1 MEITEKIIDGKSVSK
16 QIIEEVKQNTI
27 KAGVKPGLALILVG
41 NDPASEVYV
50 RNKGRVCEEIGFY
63 SVTEKLPE
71 TTPESELLEKVHKYN
86 EDKNIHGLLVQLPL
100 PKHIDELKV
109 IEAVNYKKDV
119 DGFHPVNAGRLLVGE
134 KSFVPCT
141 PAGIM
146 ELFKRYNIETSGKNV
161 VVIGRSNIV
170 GKPMAALLMQKNKNA
185 NSTVTVCHSKTKN
198 IPDFTRRADILIAAI
213 GKPGFVTGDMVKEG
227 CVIIDVG
234 MNRIEDK
241 TRKSGTRLVGDVNF
255 DECYPKAEK
264 ITPVPGGVGLMTI
277 AMLMKNTL
285 DSALKVIYD

>member
-185 NSTVTVCHSKTKN
+185 NSTVTVCHSKPKN

>member
-27 KAGVKPGLALILVG
+27 KAGVKPGIALILVG

>member
-1 MEITEKIIDGKSVSK
+1 LEIIEKIIDGKIVSK
-16 QIIEEVKQNTI
+16 QIIEEVKQNAI

-50 RNKGRVCEEIGFY
+50 RNKGKVCEEIGFY
-63 SVTEKLPE
+63 SITEKLPE
-71 TTPESELLEKVHKYN
+71 STPESELLEKVHKYN

-100 PKHIDELKV
+100 PKHINEMKV

-119 DGFHPVNAGRLLVGE
+119 DGFHPVNAGRLLIGE

-146 ELFKRYNIETSGKNV
+146 ELFKRYKIETSGKNV

-170 GKPMAALLMQKNKNA
+170 GKPIAALLMQKNKSA
-185 NSTVTVCHSKTKN
+185 NSTVTVCHSATKN
-198 IPDFTRRADILIAAI
+198 IPDFTKRADILIAAM

-234 MNRIEDK
+234 INRIEDK
-241 TRKSGTRLVGDVNF
+241 TKKSGYRLVGDVNF
-255 DECYPKAEK
+255 DECCPKAEK
-264 ITPVPGGVGLMTI
+264 ITPVPGGVGVMTI

>member
-1 MEITEKIIDGKSVSK
+1 MEITEKIIDGRIVSK
-16 QIIEEVKQNTI
+16 QIIEEVKQNAL
-27 KAGVKPGLALILVG
+27 KAGVKPGLALLLVG

-50 RNKGRVCEEIGFY
+50 RNKGKVCEEIGFY

-71 TTPESELLEKVHKYN
+71 NTPESELLEKVHKYN

-100 PKHIDELKV
+100 PKHINELKV
-109 IEAVNYKKDV
+109 IEAINYKKDV
-119 DGFHPVNAGRLLVGE
+119 DGFHPVNAGRLLIGE

-170 GKPMAALLMQKNKNA
+170 GKPMATLLMQKNKNA
-185 NSTVTVCHSKTKN
+185 NSTVTVCHSATKN

>member
-1 MEITEKIIDGKSVSK
+1 LEITEKIIDGKSVSK
-16 QIIEEVKQNTI
+16 QIIEEVKQNAL
-27 KAGVKPGLALILVG
+27 KSGVKPGLALILVG

-50 RNKGRVCEEIGFY
+50 RNKGKVCEEIGFY

-71 TTPESELLEKVHKYN
+71 STPENELLEKVHKYN

-100 PKHIDELKV
+100 PKHINELKV
-109 IEAVNYKKDV
+109 IEAINYKKDV
-119 DGFHPVNAGRLLVGE
+119 DGFHPVNAGRLLIGE

-170 GKPMAALLMQKNKNA
+170 GKPMATLLMQKNKHA
-185 NSTVTVCHSKTKN
+185 NSTVTICHSATKN
-198 IPDFTRRADILIAAI
+198 ISDFTKRADILIAAI

-285 DSALKVIYD
+285 DSAFKVIYD

>member
-119 DGFHPVNAGRLLVGE
+119 DGFHPVNAGRLL
-134 KSFVPCT
+134 KLQ
-141 PAGIM
+141 A
-146 ELFKRYNIETSGKNV
+146 K
-161 VVIGRSNIV
+161 
-170 GKPMAALLMQKNKNA
+170 
-185 NSTVTVCHSKTKN
+185 
-198 IPDFTRRADILIAAI
+198 
-213 GKPGFVTGDMVKEG
+213 
-227 CVIIDVG
+227 
-234 MNRIEDK
+234 
-241 TRKSGTRLVGDVNF
+241 
-255 DECYPKAEK
+255 
-264 ITPVPGGVGLMTI
+264 
-277 AMLMKNTL
+277 MLW
-285 DSALKVIYD
+285 

>member
-1 MEITEKIIDGKSVSK
+1 MEITEKIIDGRSVSK
-16 QIIEEVKQNTI
+16 QIIEEVKQNTV

-50 RNKGRVCEEIGFY
+50 RNKGKVCEEIGFY

-100 PKHIDELKV
+100 PKHINEMKV

-119 DGFHPVNAGRLLVGE
+119 DGFHPVNAGRLLIGE

-170 GKPMAALLMQKNKNA
+170 GKPIATLLMQKNKNA
-185 NSTVTVCHSKTKN
+185 NSTVTVCHSATKD
-198 IPDFTRRADILIAAI
+198 IPEFTRRADILIASI
-213 GKPGFVTGDMVKEG
+213 GKAGFITGDMVKEG

-241 TRKSGTRLVGDVNF
+241 TRKSGYRLTGDVNF